1 MAMGINNIKIVAVL
15 LVIGALLAGYFYM
28 KGQKH
33 SVFSSQVASPAY
45 GPDYL
50 ALKAENTLLKKMLGQ
65 VEGDVV
71 ILGPVGTEGKTNGK
85 LVWDK
90 VLQGGFI
97 HVENVPV
104 NGHSYSLWIGQ
115 DSKKLVLCQTF
126 TPTDAGLIESAFKA
140 QEPVFKAHVFLL
152 SEAHDPDVVLSR
164 GMLP

>member
-1 MAMGINNIKIVAVL
+1 MAKGINNVKIVAVL
-15 LVIGALLAGYFYM
+15 LVIGALLVGYFYM

-33 SVFSSQVASPAY
+33 SMLSSQVTSPLY
-45 GPDYL
+45 GSDYI

-71 ILGPVGTEGKTNGK
+71 VLGPVGSGAKTNGK

-97 HVENVPV
+97 HVENVPA

-115 DSKKLVLCQTF
+115 DSKKLALCETF
-126 TPTDAGLIESAFKA
+126 TPTETGLIESAFKA
-140 QEPVFKAHVFLL
+140 KEPVFKAHVFLL
-152 SEAHDPDVVLSR
+152 SEGHDSDVVLVK